1 MLHGLVFFRQDAA
14 YHQCDD
20 RVRNRHRHRQ
30 FHVLWRPKP
39 GPGCARLCRLDDSE
53 GRFLFTLPSVII
65 QPASGAWL
73 MWQGGF
79 LWNDYWLTVTYGLY
93 LLAAICWIPVVLIQI
108 RMKGL
113 LEQQSR
119 GETFDAVAYAK
130 LFRLWLRWVGPL
142 SAVLSSSSGSW

>member
-1 MLHGLVFFRQDAA
+1 
-14 YHQCDD
+14 
-20 RVRNRHRHRQ
+20 
-30 FHVLWRPKP
+30 
-39 GPGCARLCRLDDSE
+39 
-53 GRFLFTLPSVII
+53 
-65 QPASGAWL
+65 
-73 MWQGGF
+73 MWQSGF

-142 SAVLSSSSGSW
+142 SAVLRSEEHTSELQSLMRISYAVFCLKKKNNNSKYENTENNWISNA